1 MPLHL
6 QYRKKE
12 INKTNYRVT
21 NKQNQSIIRK
31 VSSERK
37 NDYRKLSTYQIR
49 HFQINKASHDVEQF
63 HIII

>member
-31 VSSERK
+31 KEWLQE
-37 NDYRKLSTYQIR
+37 DQYLSDKTLPNLQTSQMLNSPTLLYIM
-49 HFQINKASHDVEQF
+49 
-63 HIII
+63 